1 VKIASFHDT
10 GALSYGVV
18 ARDGVIS
25 ASTGFRRRYPTLK
38 QVLEGGALGMLRE
51 DTTGRPPDRSLDD
64 LRFAPPLHNAG
75 KVICVGINYP
85 KRYPLDNPAPPPDNI
100 ILFAKLEGTLVGHGA
115 ELEPPPGPA
124 AESFDYE
131 GEIVLVIGKPGR
143 HIQRANAFEH
153 VAGYTIM
160 DDGSV
165 RAWQKHSVHAG
176 KNFANSGA
184 CGPWMVTADEIENP
198 AAMALT
204 TRLNGEQVQHTTAAE
219 MIFPIPELIAYI
231 SHTIDL
237 KPGDLIATGSPE
249 GAGGSRRPPRFL
261 RPGDRLEIE
270 VSGIGVLKNTV
281 GSPGPIDGEPR

>member
-1 VKIASFHDT
+1 MKIASFHDQ
-10 GALSYGVV
+10 GGLGYGVV
-18 ARDGVIS
+18 ARGGVIS
-25 ASTGFRRRYPTLK
+25 ASAAFQRRYPTLK
-38 QVLEGGALGMLRE
+38 HVLAGCALDMLQE
-51 DTTGRPPDRSLDD
+51 DTKGRPPDRSLDE
-64 LRFAPPLHNAG
+64 LRLAPPLHNAG
-75 KVICVGINYP
+75 KIICVGINYP

-100 ILFAKLEGTLVGHGA
+100 ILFAKQEGTLVGHGE
-115 ELEPPPGPA
+115 ELELPAGPA
-124 AESFDYE
+124 AETFDYE
-131 GEIVLVIGKPGR
+131 GEIVVVIGKPGR
-143 HIQRANAFEH
+143 HIKRARAFEH

-165 RAWQKHSVHAG
+165 RGWQKHSVHAG

-184 CGPWMVTADEIENP
+184 CGPWVVTADEIENP
-198 AAMALT
+198 DAMTLT

-219 MIFPIPELIAYI
+219 MVFPIPELIEYI

-270 VSGIGVLKNTV
+270 VSGIGVLRNAV
-281 GSPGPIDGEPR
+281 GSPGPIDGGRT